1 MASARSTS
9 SWRISSRMMSTLPP
23 MPRWGSSL
31 TVVLT
36 DLSDDI
42 EEHVSAVPGHAV
54 HIVLMVAPD
63 LQVRGVDDEHM
74 AIAKVDADGCNVS
87 SLHSPTPLL
96 SIRGQPC
103 RPSGTSCSRPR
114 HSGV

>member
-9 SWRISSRMMSTLPP
+9 SWRISSRMISTLPP

-54 HIVLMVAPD
+54 HIVVVVAPD
-63 LQVRGVDDEHM
+63 LHVRGVDDERM
-74 AIAKVDADGCNVS
+74 AIAKGDADGGDVS
-87 SLHSPTPLL
+87 SLNAPTALL
-96 SIRGQPC
+96 SIRVQPC
-103 RPSGTSCSRPR
+103 CPSGTSC
-114 HSGV
+114 